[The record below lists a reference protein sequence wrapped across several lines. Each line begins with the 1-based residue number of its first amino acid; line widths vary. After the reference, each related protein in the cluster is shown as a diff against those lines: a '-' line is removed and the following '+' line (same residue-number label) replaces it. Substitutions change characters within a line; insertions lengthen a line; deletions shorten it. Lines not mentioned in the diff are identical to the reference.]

1 LAAALE
7 KQFTT
12 DPELWV
18 DPDTIFPEVTSTCN
32 LEEIFKVRKK
42 RYYKRTS
49 SGMWENDGLTL
60 GEKMTYRRAM
70 KEESDAGSSSRGK
83 YYLGCGGGKMG
94 IN

>member
-12 DPELWV
+12 DPALWV
-18 DPDTIFPEVTSTCN
+18 DPDTIFPEVAPTCN

-49 SGMWENDGLTL
+49 SGMWENDGLTP

-70 KEESDAGSSSRGK
+70 KGGRSSV
-83 YYLGCGGGKMG
+83 GGGTGGGGGGMMG
-94 IN
+94 KK

>member
-1 LAAALE
+1 MAAALE

-12 DPELWV
+12 DPALWV
-18 DPDTIFPEVTSTCN
+18 DPDTIFPEVAPTCN
-32 LEEIFKVRKK
+32 LEEIFKVRKR

-70 KEESDAGSSSRGK
+70 KEESDSGNGLRGRNSISSGSGMMGK
-83 YYLGCGGGKMG
+83 K
-94 IN
+94 